1 MRQYN
6 QIADWYVDTR
16 NPEVG
21 VPDLLAF
28 AKLLPRQ
35 ARVLDA
41 GCGHGVPVS
50 QRLLQ
55 QGFQLHGLDSSAEMI
70 ARYRANFPGVPA
82 RREPVEDT
90 RFDDASFD
98 AVVAW
103 GLLFHLRGRDQ
114 EAVMRRVSDWLAPGG
129 WFLFTSGGTAGERT
143 GEMGGIEFRYRSLGV
158 DTYREILEGAGM
170 RLHDHH
176 TDEWDNHVYIA
187 QKGRAALSSS
197 TR

>member
-1 MRQYN
+1 MREYDR
-6 QIADWYVDTR
+6 IADWYVDTR

-21 VPDLLAF
+21 APDLLAF

-50 QRLLQ
+50 QLLLQ
-55 QGFQLHGLDSSAEMI
+55 QGFQLHGLDSSAKMV
-70 ARYRANFPGVPA
+70 ARYRANFPGVPTQC
-82 RREPVEDT
+82 EPVEDAH
-90 RFDDASFD
+90 FDEASFD

-103 GLLFHLRGRDQ
+103 GLLFHLCEREQ
-114 EAVMRRVSDWLAPGG
+114 KTVIRRVSNWLAPGG
-129 WFLFTSGGTAGERT
+129 WFLFTSGRTAGERV

-158 DTYREILEGAGM
+158 DTYRETLEEAGM
-170 RLHDHH
+170 HLHDHH

-187 QKGRAALSSS
+187 HKGRAALSSS
-197 TR
+197 KH